1 MDYEVSCKV
10 LGLDIHTLKSLDYKT
25 LRSAYL
31 KKSLR
36 YHPDKNNGK
45 DEEFK
50 KIVAAYENLFEF
62 LATHKRV
69 NRSFQEENIKSSYN
83 KILEE
88 ILNEIISLQTDSN
101 VKGSFRWNKE
111 FIVTT
116 IKSLLKTF
124 LNKSYSV
131 FDNLDSNTCIQIYDF
146 LIEFNDIGF
155 IDQSYLNNLKKILQK
170 KINNV
175 IILEPSL
182 NDLLSDK
189 IYKLEMFDKTFYVP
203 LWHNELV
210 YSYSDENNIVVN
222 FIVKI
227 EPILDDKYFIDDKND
242 LYVKKQIKF
251 SDLQVIFENGFLDV
265 EFSNKNYKIPCE
277 QIKMMKESQ
286 LFKFN
291 DGIIRI
297 NQSDM
302 FCSEERGCIMIEVNI
317 IQ

>member
-1 MDYEVSCKV
+1 MDYNESCEV
-10 LGLDIHTLKSLDYKT
+10 LGLDINTLKFLDYKK

-50 KIVAAYENLFEF
+50 KIVVAYENLFEY
-62 LATHKRV
+62 LASNKKV
-69 NRSFQEENIKSSYN
+69 NRSFQEENIKSNYN
-83 KILEE
+83 NILEE
-88 ILNEIISLQTDSN
+88 ILNEIINLQSD
-101 VKGSFRWNKE
+101 GSIKSRFSWNKE
-111 FIVTT
+111 FVATT

-124 LNKSYSV
+124 LNKSYSI

-155 IDQSYLNNLKKILQK
+155 IDQSYLNNLKNILQK

-189 IYKLEMFDKTFYVP
+189 IYKLEMFDKIFYVP

-210 YSYSDENNIVVN
+210 FSYSDENNILVN
-222 FIVKI
+222 FVVKI
-227 EPILDDKYFIDDKND
+227 EPILDNNYYIDDKND
-242 LYVKKQIKF
+242 LCVKKEIKF
-251 SDLQVIFENGFLDV
+251 SDLEVIFKNGFLDV
-265 EFSNKNYKIPCE
+265 EFANKKYKIPCE

>member
-251 SDLQVIFENGFLDV
+251 SDLKVIFENGFLDV

>member
-1 MDYEVSCKV
+1 MDCEESCKV
-10 LGLDIHTLKSLDYKT
+10 LGLNIHTLKSLDYKK

-50 KIVAAYENLFEF
+50 KIVVAYENLFEF
-62 LATHKRV
+62 LASQKRV

-83 KILEE
+83 NILEE
-88 ILNEIISLQTDSN
+88 ILNEIISLQTDRN
-101 VKGSFRWNKE
+101 VKGTFRWNKE

-124 LNKSYSV
+124 LSKSYSV

-155 IDQSYLNNLKKILQK
+155 IDQSYLINLKKILQK

-182 NDLLSDK
+182 NDLLNDK

-210 YSYSDENNIVVN
+210 YSYSDENNIIVN

-297 NQSDM
+297 NQNDM
-302 FCSEERGCIMIEVNI
+302 FCSEERGCIMIELNI